1 MNNKIRF
8 ASLCMSAV
16 LATSMLSTVSYASE
30 VYTVKEGDALYKIA
44 AKYNTTWQE
53 LARINGIN
61 NPNRIYPGQKIVI
74 SEKEVVTPAKPVTPS
89 ELLKPELPA
98 IPLVPAETVT
108 ETTTNSDEITLTILG
123 TTDTHGNIVGYSYED
138 NKYTEKDGLTKI
150 STYVNSVRAEN
161 PYTLLLDNGDTLQ
174 GNILTDDIYSKS
186 KDKHPVIE
194 AMNYMKYDAMTLG
207 NHETNF
213 GLELIEKTSK
223 EAQFPFL
230 AANAYT
236 KDGKNYMTP
245 YLVKEFEDI
254 DLKVGVIGLTNP
266 NLARWDGDKVESLEL
281 KHMGEE
287 ARKYAD
293 ILKEK
298 EDIDVLVVT
307 SHAGYTAEFDEEN
320 GSDAASE
327 IVRLVPEADVLLL
340 GHTHTVIERQEGN
353 TLIGE
358 VKNNAG
364 QVVQFDLTLAK
375 ENGEWEVADRKVEV
389 VSVADQVSDK
399 ALEEI
404 AKSAHETTV
413 NYVNGGGSS
422 DGEEGQSGILGKASA
437 NFQPENEI
445 KGIPEGKI
453 RDTAVMDLIN
463 NVQLKY
469 SGADVSTAALFK
481 DTSDILAGDITYATL
496 FNIYKFANELYVVE
510 VTGKELK
517 DYMEWSAAC
526 YNQAIPGDVSVSF
539 NPEKPGYLYDMF
551 AGVNYKIDLS
561 KPEGERIVDLTF
573 KGQPVKE
580 DQTFNLAL
588 NNYRYSGLK
597 EAGIISGKKHWE
609 SSGKSIRDYLK
620 MYIEEKGTITPSVD
634 NNWEIIGVD
643 FDHPQRGELIKMVNE
658 GTLEVPYDKSL
669 NISQLNK

>member
-1 MNNKIRF
+1 MSNKTRF
-8 ASLCMSAV
+8 ASLCMSTI
-16 LATSMLSTVSYASE
+16 LATSMLGTVSYASE
-30 VYTVKEGDALYKIA
+30 VYTVKTGDALYKIA
-44 AKYNTTWQE
+44 AKYGTTWQE
-53 LARINGIN
+53 LAKINGLK

-74 SEKEVVTPAKPVTPS
+74 STKQEVVSVKPAT
-89 ELLKPELPA
+89 
-98 IPLVPAETVT
+98 PLVPAEIAP
-108 ETTTNSDEITLTILG
+108 EKTTNSDQVTLTILG

-138 NKYTEKDGLTKI
+138 GKYTEKDGLTKVA
-150 STYVNSVRAEN
+150 TYVNSVRAEN

-174 GNILTDDIYSKS
+174 GNILTDDIYSRS
-186 KDKHPVIE
+186 EDKHPVIA

-207 NHETNF
+207 NHEFNF
-213 GLELIEKTSK
+213 GLDLIDKTSK

-236 KDGKNYMTP
+236 KDGENYMTP

-254 DLKVGVIGLTNP
+254 DLKVGIIGLTNP
-266 NLARWDGDKVESLEL
+266 NLARWDGDKVESLEV
-281 KHMGEE
+281 KHLGQE

-298 EDIDVLVVT
+298 EDIDVLIVT
-307 SHAGYTAEFDEEN
+307 SHTGYTAEFDEEK
-320 GSDAASE
+320 GTDAASE
-327 IVRLVPEADVLLL
+327 IISLVPETDVLLL
-340 GHTHTVIERQEGN
+340 GHTHSVIERQEGN
-353 TLIGE
+353 TVIGE
-358 VKNNAG
+358 AKSNAG
-364 QVVQFDLTLAK
+364 QVVQFDLTLEK
-375 ENGEWEVADRKVEV
+375 ENGEWEVANREV
-389 VSVADQVSDK
+389 KTVSVADQVPDK

-404 AKSAHETTV
+404 VKSAHEATIS
-413 NYVNGGGSS
+413 YVSGGGTG
-422 DGEEGQSGILGKASA
+422 DGEDGQSGILGKASA
-437 NFQPENEI
+437 DFQPENEI
-445 KGIPEGKI
+445 KGIPEGKV

-463 NVQLKY
+463 DVQLKY
-469 SGADVSTAALFK
+469 SNADVSSAALFK

-517 DYMEWSAAC
+517 AYMEWSAAC
-526 YNQAIPGDVSVSF
+526 YNQAMPGDVSVSF
-539 NPEKPGYLYDMF
+539 NPDKPGYLYDMF
-551 AGVNYKIDLS
+551 AGVDYKIDLS

-620 MYIEEKGTITPSVD
+620 MYIEEQGTISPAVD

-643 FDHPQRGELIKMVNE
+643 FNHPQRNELIKMVEN
-658 GTLEVPYDKSL
+658 GVLETPYDKAL
-669 NISQLNK
+669 NISQINK

>member
-1 MNNKIRF
+1 MNKKIRL
-8 ASLCMSAV
+8 ASLVMSTI
-16 LATSMLSTVSYASE
+16 LATSILGTVSYASE
-30 VYTVKEGDALYKIA
+30 IYVVKKGDALYKIA

-53 LARINGIN
+53 LAKINNIK
-61 NPNRIYPGQKIVI
+61 NPNRIYPGQKLIV
-74 SEKEVVTPAKPVTPS
+74 SAQKQETVTIPAT
-89 ELLKPELPA
+89 
-98 IPLVPAETVT
+98 PLVPAE
-108 ETTTNSDEITLTILG
+108 EIKVPEVNKNEEQVTLTILG
-123 TTDTHGNIVGYSYED
+123 TSDMHGNIVGYSYED
-138 NKYTEKDGLTKI
+138 GKYTEKDGFTKV
-150 STYVNSVRAEN
+150 STYVQSVRAQN
-161 PYTLLLDNGDTLQ
+161 PYTLLLDNGDTVQ

-186 KDKHPVIE
+186 EDKHPVID
-194 AMNYMKYDAMTLG
+194 AMNYMQYDAMTLG
-207 NHETNF
+207 NHEFNF
-213 GLELIEKTSK
+213 GLGLVDKLQK
-223 EAQFPFL
+223 EAEFPFL

-236 KDGKNYMTP
+236 KDGQSYMTP

-266 NLARWDGDKVESLEL
+266 NAARWDGDKVESLDF

-287 ARKYAD
+287 AKKYAD

-307 SHAGYTAEFDEEN
+307 AHAGVVAEFDEEKGTDA
-320 GSDAASE
+320 GSA
-327 IVRLVPEADVLLL
+327 IVELVPDTDVLLL
-340 GHTHTVIERQEGN
+340 GHMHSVVDKEEGN
-353 TLIGE
+353 TVIGAP
-358 VKNNAG
+358 KSNAS
-364 QVVQFDLTLAK
+364 QVTRFDLTLEK
-375 ENGEWEVADRKVEV
+375 ENGEWEVAERKVELV
-389 VSVADQVSDK
+389 EVADQTPDK
-399 ALEEI
+399 VLEERV
-404 AKSAHETTV
+404 KEAHDKTV
-413 NYVNGGGSS
+413 AYVSGGGSAN
-422 DGEEGQSGILGKASA
+422 GEDGQSGILGVAAA

-445 KGIPEGKI
+445 PGIPEGKV

-463 NVQLKY
+463 QVQLKY
-469 SGADVSTAALFK
+469 SGADVSSAALFK

-526 YNQAIPGDVSVSF
+526 YNQAEPGDVSVSF

-573 KGQPVKE
+573 EGKPVTN

-588 NNYRYSGLK
+588 NNYRYSGIK

-620 MYIEEKGTITPSVD
+620 MYIEEQGTISPTVD

-643 FDHPQRGELIKMVNE
+643 FKHPQRDELIQMVKD
-658 GTLEVPYDKSL
+658 GKLETPYSESL

>member
-1 MNNKIRF
+1 MNRYTRF
-8 ASLCMSAV
+8 ASLCMTTV
-16 LATSMLSTVSYASE
+16 LATSMLGTVSYASE
-30 VYTVKEGDALYKIA
+30 VYTVKSGDALYKIA

-53 LARINGIN
+53 LAKINGIK
-61 NPNRIYPGQKIVI
+61 NPNRIYPGQKLVM
-74 SEKEVVTPAKPVTPS
+74 SKKEAVAPAKS
-89 ELLKPELPA
+89 EVPA
-98 IPLVPAETVT
+98 TPLVPAEIVSE
-108 ETTTNSDEITLTILG
+108 ETTNTDQITLTILG
-123 TTDTHGNIVGYSYED
+123 TSDTHGNIVGYSYED
-138 NKYTEKDGLTKI
+138 NKYTEKDGLTKVA
-150 STYVNSVRAEN
+150 TYVNSVRAEN
-161 PYTLLLDNGDTLQ
+161 PYTLLIDNGDTLQ

-186 KDKHPVIE
+186 EDKHPVIQ

-207 NHETNF
+207 NHEFNF
-213 GLELIEKTSK
+213 GLDLVDKTSK

-236 KDGKNYMTP
+236 KDGASYMTP

-281 KHMGEE
+281 KHLGEE

-307 SHAGYTAEFDEEN
+307 SHTGYTAEFDEEN
-320 GSDAASE
+320 GTDAASE
-327 IVRLVPEADVLLL
+327 IIELVPETDVLLL
-340 GHTHTVIERQEGN
+340 GHTHSTIQRQESN
-353 TLIGE
+353 TIIGE
-358 VKNNAG
+358 AKNNAG
-364 QVVQFDLTLAK
+364 QVVQFDLTLEK
-375 ENGEWEVADRKVEV
+375 ENGEWEVVNREVEV
-389 VSVADQVSDK
+389 VSVADQVPDK

-404 AKSAHETTV
+404 AQPAHQATV
-413 NYVNGGGSS
+413 NYVSGGGS
-422 DGEEGQSGILGKASA
+422 GENGDSQSGILGKASA

-445 KGIPEGKI
+445 KGIPEGKV

-463 NVQLKY
+463 DVQLKY
-469 SGADVSTAALFK
+469 SGADVSSAALFK

-510 VTGKELK
+510 VTGEELK
-517 DYMEWSAAC
+517 NYMEWSVAC
-526 YNQAIPGDVSVSF
+526 YNQAMPGDVSVSF
-539 NPEKPGYLYDMF
+539 NPDKPGYLYDMF
-551 AGVNYKIDLS
+551 AGVDYKIDLS

-573 KGQPVKE
+573 KGAPVKV

-620 MYIEEKGTITPSVD
+620 MHIEEQGTISPSVD

-643 FDHPQRGELIKMVNE
+643 FNHPQRAELIRMVEE
-658 GTLEVPYDKSL
+658 GTLEIPYDKAL